1 MRYNPFRITPYLLK
15 VQGKGDNPEEEESC
29 CLALAE
35 RIISGYE
42 GTIMYIG
49 IFIFRDICWSLL
61 IMPTRDVSEEVVN
74 KWILWLNSLPLLIYQ
89 SSVCRAFLV
98 LKHVRKSP
106 HMSLTLM
113 LFVCA
118 APRIPLDKR
127 IFTTTHSPGCV
138 FLEVDDRSI
147 HTHTRVFKMVLV
159 KLIWCLL
166 PIRAVPLLGYLP
178 QDLIGSSL
186 LTCIHPDDRPLM
198 LSMHRKGKC

>member
-1 MRYNPFRITPYLLK
+1 MLPGAGWTYHLWIWRYNYVYRNITQQALLFEPFYIFFLFACVWTQPLLK
-15 VQGKGDNPEEEESC
+15 FLVE
-29 CLALAE
+29 
-35 RIISGYE
+35 
-42 GTIMYIG
+42 
-49 IFIFRDICWSLL
+49 DICWSLL
-61 IMPTRDVSEEVVN
+61 FMPTRDVSEEVVN

-147 HTHTRVFKMVLV
+147 HT
-159 KLIWCLL
+159 
-166 PIRAVPLLGYLP
+166 RACAR
-178 QDLIGSSL
+178 SAF
-186 LTCIHPDDRPLM
+186 T
-198 LSMHRKGKC
+198 LSF